1 MALDKK
7 NLISL
12 AKTVAKAD
20 RTAPVA
26 YSFGD
31 ENMSYDALQETLRMN

>member
-26 YSFGD
+26 YS
-31 ENMSYDALQETLRMN
+31 YDNKNYSFIVTVGIFK